1 MCGIVGII
9 GEDLHGLN
17 LEKSVEA
24 LNHRGPDM
32 GDSFTETH
40 AGKMVFFGHRRL
52 SIIDRSEAGRQP
64 MHADGTSMVYNGE
77 VYNFAELKR
86 AHLSGS
92 QFVSNTDTEVVLRLY
107 VKTGD
112 GFVKHLRGDF
122 ALAILNRDK
131 DEVILARDPIGVKP
145 MYVYRSN
152 GIFAFASE
160 IKAFRAAGL
169 PLTFDSEAVSDY
181 LVFKYNPL
189 QQTLFREVEKLKPG
203 TILRYD
209 LSTGAESSTTF
220 WRLDDHTRVYRG
232 GLKNAA
238 AELREHLDAAIH
250 LRLVGD
256 APIAN
261 FLSGGLDSSIIAHAI
276 KDGGHVHYCAVK
288 SQADIQKEGTTSD
301 GYYAKRL
308 AAEWNLDL
316 HTIPIGLES
325 LTDEELSRAVMASD
339 ELIAD
344 GSIIPAMLMAR
355 EAAKNHRV
363 VLSGMGADELF
374 FGYNGH
380 YLTRLNSMVGRI
392 PGFRQAMPRVLSV
405 VSGNRGPFK
414 AYRRYVQKWGNN
426 AGKPFEVGRFSV
438 VGDVDSALRIQ
449 NRPKDPAEIFAPYFD
464 STVDDEDFDRL
475 FRFEMDNFLVKN
487 LHYLDGSSMA
497 YGMESRVPFLDTEVV
512 SFAAGLPAE
521 FKIDARFNAKKIL
534 KLAYEDVLPSYVIR
548 RRKAGFG
555 MPLRSILGERETLKR
570 MMPYPFIEGSGLF
583 DMDEVIKLENDH
595 ISGRQDHSALLYALI
610 CLGRWHKI
618 FFES

>member
-9 GEDLHGLN
+9 GEDISGLN
-17 LEKSVEA
+17 AEA
-24 LNHRGPDM
+24 AVAALSHRGPDM
-32 GDSFTETH
+32 GDSFVERH
-40 AGKMVFFGHRRL
+40 AGKTVFFGHRRL
-52 SIIDRSEAGRQP
+52 SIMDRSNAGRQP
-64 MHADGTSMVYNGE
+64 MHADGASIVYNGE
-77 VYNFAELKR
+77 IYNYAELKR
-86 AHLSGS
+86 VHLNDVG
-92 QFVSNTDTEVVLRLY
+92 FVSKTDTEVALRLY
-107 VKTGD
+107 VKIGD
-112 GFVKHLRGDF
+112 GFVKRLRGDF
-122 ALAILNRDK
+122 ALAILNRRK
-131 DEVILARDPIGVKP
+131 NEVILARDPIGVKP
-145 MYVYRSN
+145 LYVYRSN

-169 PLTFDSEAVSDY
+169 PLTFASEAVSDY

-189 QQTLFREVEKLKPG
+189 QQTLFREVEKLRPG
-203 TILRYD
+203 TMLHCD
-209 LSTGAESSTTF
+209 LATGHESATTF
-220 WRLDDHTRVYRG
+220 WNLDEHIVPYKG
-232 GLKNAA
+232 SLKSAA
-238 AELREHLDAAIH
+238 AELRERIDAAIH
-250 LRLVGD
+250 MRLIGD

-261 FLSGGLDSSIIAHAI
+261 FLSGGLDSSIIGHAI
-276 KDGGHVHYCAVK
+276 KDGGHTHYCAVK
-288 SQADIQKEGTTSD
+288 SRSDLRKEGTTSD

-316 HTIPIGLES
+316 HTIPIGLDS
-325 LTDEELSRAVMASD
+325 LTDAELDRAVMASD

-380 YLTRLNSMVGRI
+380 YLTRLNSMVEKI
-392 PGFRQAMPRVLSV
+392 PGLRQSMPKILSG
-405 VSGNRGPFK
+405 VSGNRGFFK
-414 AYRRYVQKWGNN
+414 AYRRYVQKWSNN

-449 NRPKDPAEIFAPYFD
+449 NRPKDPAAIFSRYFNP
-464 STVDDEDFDRL
+464 SGSDEAFDRL
-475 FRFEMDNFLVKN
+475 FRFELDNFLVKN

-512 SFAAGLPAE
+512 SFAAGLPSQ

-534 KLAYEDVLPSYVIR
+534 KLAYADVVPPYIVR

-555 MPLRSILGERETLKR
+555 LPLRSILGERDTMKR
-570 MMPYPFIEGSGLF
+570 LMPYPFLEGLGLF
-583 DMDEVIKLENDH
+583 DMDEVLKLEADH
-595 ISGRQDHSALLYALI
+595 ASGRQDHSALLYALI
-610 CLGRWHKI
+610 CLGRWHHM